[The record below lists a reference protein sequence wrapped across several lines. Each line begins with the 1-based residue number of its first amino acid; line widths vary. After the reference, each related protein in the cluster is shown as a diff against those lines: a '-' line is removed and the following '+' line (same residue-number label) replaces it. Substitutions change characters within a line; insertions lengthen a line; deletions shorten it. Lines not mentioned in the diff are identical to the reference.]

1 MEKPYSTEI
10 ENLEDLNKYLGK
22 EIGISEWFEMSQEK
36 VNSFAE
42 LTQDK
47 QWIHIDQE
55 KAAKYSPYKKTIAH
69 GFHVLS
75 YASQVVFQTL
85 KLNNIA
91 LAVNYGLEKV
101 RFPNA
106 TPANSKFRGTVSLIN
121 IEEVSG
127 GAKYTLKIIF
137 EVEGEAKPVCCLLY
151 TSPSPRDRG

>member
-1 MEKPYSTEI
+1 MEKSYSTEI
-10 ENLEDLNKYLGK
+10 ENLEDLNKYLNK
-22 EIGISEWFEMSQEK
+22 EIGISDWFEMTQDK

-55 KAAKYSPYKKTIAH
+55 KAKLYSPYKKTIAH

-75 YASQVVFQTL
+75 FASQVVFQTL
-85 KLNNIA
+85 KINNVA

-106 TPANSKFRGTVSLIN
+106 TPAESKFRGKVSLIN
-121 IEEVSG
+121 IEDVEG
-127 GAKYTLKIIF
+127 GAKYTFKIVF
-137 EVEGEAKPVCCLLY
+137 EVEGETKPVCGAETISLIY
-151 TSPSPRDRG
+151 SMPN

>member
-10 ENLEDLNKYLGK
+10 ENLEDLDKYLGK
-22 EIGISEWFEMSQEK
+22 EIGISKWFNMSQYK
-36 VNSFAE
+36 VNEFAE
-42 LTQDK
+42 LTEDK

-69 GFHVLS
+69 GFHILS

-85 KLNNIA
+85 KINNMA

-106 TPANSKFRGTVSLIN
+106 TPAESKFRGKVSLIN
-121 IEEVSG
+121 IEQVTG
-127 GAKYTLKIIF
+127 GAKYTFKIIF
-137 EVEGEAKPVCCLLY
+137 EVDGEIKPVCVAETISLIYSL
-151 TSPSPRDRG
+151 PN